1 MKIATKTSIAITTRR
16 TFGRISFDILDS
28 LDTRLLYERYLL
40 NFTNKDYSAVKVLF
54 INLYK
59 LYKIDGYW
67 YNFVM
72 DLFDLQNNAERLA
85 PLAERMRPSTID
97 EFLGQGRIVG
107 EGSLLRRAISA
118 DRLGSCIFYGPPGTG
133 KTTLANIIAEST
145 NANFVKLNAVTSGV
159 ADAKKVIE
167 EAKDLLRIYGK
178 RTYLLLDECHR
189 WNKAQSDSVLAAIE
203 QGYIIFI
210 GSTTENPYVS
220 MTRAIVSRCRIF
232 AFSRLSE
239 DDVKRG
245 LERALSDKDKGLGNM
260 NLQVAPDALAHIA
273 WASGGDMRTA
283 LNALE
288 LACLTTHADDDGVIR
303 VDRDVAEQSVQQKA
317 LSVTEDMYY
326 DMISAFIKSM
336 RGSDS
341 SAALYWA
348 ERLLEAG
355 CDPML
360 IARRIMIHACEDVG
374 LADPNAIVVAQSCV
388 SAFEKIGLPEGKIP
402 LAEGIIYVSEAPKSN
417 QVVEALALADNAV
430 KTVKR
435 ESVPLYLRDPNFKG
449 KDDAVSGYKYP
460 HNYGGWVEQ
469 QYLPDELKDAK
480 FYYPTDNGFEKTI
493 KERQSQRKP
502 QKDK

>member
-1 MKIATKTSIAITTRR
+1 M
-16 TFGRISFDILDS
+16 
-28 LDTRLLYERYLL
+28 
-40 NFTNKDYSAVKVLF
+40 
-54 INLYK
+54 
-59 LYKIDGYW
+59 
-67 YNFVM
+67 
-72 DLFDLQNNAERLA
+72 QNNEERLA
-85 PLAERMRPSTID
+85 PLAERMRPKTLS
-97 EFLGQGRIVG
+97 EFMGQGKIVG
-107 EGSLLRRAISA
+107 EGALLRRAIAA

-167 EAKDLLRIYGK
+167 EAKELLRVHGK

-203 QGYIIFI
+203 QGHIIFI

-232 AFSRLSE
+232 SFSRLE
-239 DDVKRG
+239 ETDIRAG
-245 LERALSDKDKGLGNM
+245 LLRALSDSEKGLGNM
-260 NLQVAPDALAHIA
+260 SLEVSEEAINHIA

-288 LACLTTHADDDGVIR
+288 LACLTTHADKDGIIR
-303 VDRDVAEQSVQQKA
+303 VGKDEAEQSIQQKS

-348 ERLLEAG
+348 ERLIEAG
-355 CDPML
+355 CDPLL
-360 IARRIMIHACEDVG
+360 IGRRIMIHACEDVG

-388 SAFEKIGLPEGKIP
+388 NAFEKIGLPEGRIP

-417 QVVEALALADNAV
+417 QVVEALALADKAV
-430 KTVKR
+430 KSIKR
-435 ESVPLYLRDPNFKG
+435 ETVPLYLRDPSFKEEKVG
-449 KDDAVSGYKYP
+449 GYKYP
-460 HNYGGWVEQ
+460 HDYGGWVEQ
-469 QYLPDELKDAK
+469 QYLPDELKNEK
-480 FYYPTDNGFEKTI
+480 FYNPTDNGFERVI
-493 KERQSQRKP
+493 KERQALRAAGNKTNSDR
-502 QKDK
+502 